1 MDQWWERHNTIDRG
15 GYGQSDV
22 EDVTGRIPLLL
33 DKCVVSGKIDLTMAD
48 LREIYNKAAGF
59 ALEIRARTKGEGFE
73 WNWYV

>member
-33 DKCVVSGKIDLTMAD
+33 DKYMVSGKIDLTMAD
-48 LREIYNKAAGF
+48 SREILSD
-59 ALEIRARTKGEGFE
+59 ALTNDMAVLWRWRLF
-73 WNWYV
+73 V